1 MESLK
6 VIKKET
12 ELKPEKIFEIIN
24 ILLNKMIIGKFSG
37 KSYISSTFIECYFQ
51 YVFIFK
57 KLIKE
62 HENDFIKYVTKK
74 IDLITKND
82 YDINKI
88 IIPDIGNFLMIIFY
102 TNEEP
107 HKEEEKKK
115 CGINYLKNFSQ
126 GNCIGS
132 FLGIN
137 VKKK

>member
-24 ILLNKMIIGKFSG
+24 ILLNKIIIGKFSG

-51 YVFIFK
+51 YVFLFK

-62 HENDFIKYVTKK
+62 CENDFIKYVTKK

-107 HKEEEKKK
+107 TKRRKK
-115 CGINYLKNFSQ
+115 
-126 GNCIGS
+126 
-132 FLGIN
+132 N
-137 VKKK
+137 VV